1 MAQYSLNAYD
11 ADIYIPLFKG
21 LYEYGDQMG
30 GDLRYAA
37 ELNNVETPAGV
48 LQPAPK
54 LEGVWLERRRPVPPE
69 PTPPEPFDPTLAFQN
84 GRLLYLRA
92 HTVSGSGIAPITENV
107 QYGDDTT
114 VWASEW
120 DNLYIVN
127 GGLVYDIP
135 MVGDIKRQGVYQN
148 IQFHVCSP
156 GKGSCTY
163 ELSIYDSDPQ
173 AGTETLRFQGNC
185 LIVPL
190 PNNTIRAYWA
200 SLSYKDITVPDTFDF
215 VERFAE
221 RIWGCGGKDFPDS
234 IFYSRP
240 YDLRDWSQNT
250 EIPEDGGGEIKLPTW
265 DNDKILALRAFGS
278 YLIVFSKRRAWRI
291 SGSDPSNFYIT
302 EQYGNGCPYPETI
315 GVLNNR
321 IIMLGEHG
329 LLTYDGEQTAPFKQ
343 AETHE
348 FFRTVSW
355 LVTPRATVVGN
366 KYILC
371 MCNGSGRDVSTAQDG
386 GEDLVYTAEYKMLIY
401 DAFDDSITVMDSPQ
415 ILSFCNGMPY
425 ALTYV
430 PEKDGV
436 KAHNEIVVLNF
447 DSWTE
452 GRITDKPTKWVTPWV
467 TFSRPDIKKGGFEIY
482 ITPEIEPEQR
492 ITGQRYSGDTSGN
505 TPSQLVTEEHT
516 GPVTFRIT
524 IETEKKAKT
533 KLYTV
538 QPLTAEQIAAGKRYK
553 AKRIHIGGN
562 GRRFR
567 LRIETDGGNIPW
579 RLIGGVHIIA
589 ETDKD

>member
-54 LEGVWLERRRPVPPE
+54 LEGVGLIERSETEEAHTVAAPD
-69 PTPPEPFDPTLAFQN
+69 F
-84 GRLLYLRA
+84 GKLLYLRTKNGNA
-92 HTVSGSGIAPITENV
+92 YAETVRYGNGTGFVFSGGEYDVYYIAAESKLYCVLLIGDLKRTGYYENV
-107 QYGDDTT
+107 EYLSTG
-114 VWASEW
+114 
-120 DNLYIVN
+120 I
-127 GGLVYDIP
+127 
-135 MVGDIKRQGVYQN
+135 
-148 IQFHVCSP
+148 
-156 GKGSCTY
+156 GKSWCTY
-163 ELSIYDSDPQ
+163 ELSLYDSDPAQ
-173 AGTETLRFQGNC
+173 GIPEHLIFQGNC
-185 LIVPL
+185 LISTWGSKTLRVFYAGL
-190 PNNTIRAYWA
+190 TYVTV
-200 SLSYKDITVPDTFDF
+200 SVPDTFSYI
-215 VERFAE
+215 ERFAE
-221 RIWGCGGKDFPDS
+221 RIWGCGGSESPDS

-240 YDLRDWSQNT
+240 YDLRDWTQND

-265 DNDKILALRAFGS
+265 DKDQIVALKAFGS
-278 YLIVFSKRRAWRI
+278 YLIVFSKKRAWRI

-321 IIMLGEHG
+321 IIMLGDDG
-329 LLTYDGEQTAPFKQ
+329 LLSYDGEQVAPLKQ
-343 AETHE
+343 AETKE
-348 FFRTVSW
+348 FFRTIDWTGTV
-355 LVTPRATVVGN
+355 LPKATVIGN
-366 KYILC
+366 KYILSL
-371 MCNGSGRDVSTAQDG
+371 CNALMTATRPAQDG
-386 GEDLVYTAEYKMLIY
+386 GDDLVYSGEYKMLVY
-401 DAFDDSITVMDSPQ
+401 DAFDDSITVMDTPP

-436 KAHNEIVVLNF
+436 AAHNEIVPLEF
-447 DSWTE
+447 DSWAA
-452 GRITDKPTKWVTPWV
+452 GRITDQPTKWVTPWV

-482 ITPEIEPEQR
+482 FTPEIKPEKR
-492 ITGQRYSGDTSGN
+492 IVDQRYTANATGN
-505 TPSQLVTEEHT
+505 DPSQLVTEEHT
-516 GPVTFRIT
+516 GPVTFKIT